1 MMKNY
6 ETPAIQI
13 TEFDS
18 LVETADGSIVVNYP
32 WEDTNNEGFFE

>member
-1 MMKNY
+1 MSKSY
-6 ETPAIQI
+6 ETPVIQI